1 MVTEIQF
8 CCKVVQK
15 VLETLLGRWDVGET
29 LTIGIL
35 SLVTHS
41 NSACGRGLLNP

>member
-15 VLETLLGRWDVGET
+15 ALEILLWCWDLGEM
-29 LTIGIL
+29 LTIGIP

-41 NSACGRGLLNP
+41 NSACG

>member
-15 VLETLLGRWDVGET
+15 VLETLLCCWDLGEMLT
-29 LTIGIL
+29 LGIL
-35 SLVTHS
+35 SVVTQ
-41 NSACGRGLLNP
+41 